1 MKLDKSHQML
11 EQSKKSVAGGVS
23 SWVRGKEPTPLF
35 FERGKGSK
43 LYDVDGHEY
52 IDYILGQGPAIF
64 GHAPE
69 FLRDA
74 VIEGMSKGQMF
85 GGQHEAEITV
95 SEMIQ
100 KVVPCAE
107 LVRFS
112 TSGTEAVQSAL
123 MLARGYTGKTK
134 KAFIRFFLAGKP
146 PFQ

>member
-1 MKLDKSHQML
+1 MKIKAAIYREKNKPLTIEDVEVSEPGPNEVLVKTVACGVCHSDLHAL
-11 EQSKKSVAGGVS
+11 E
-23 SWVRGKEPTPLF
+23 
-35 FERGKGSK
+35 GS
-43 LYDVDGHEY
+43 
-52 IDYILGQGPAIF
+52 IPSPRPAIF

-112 TSGTEAVQSAL
+112 TS
-123 MLARGYTGKTK
+123 
-134 KAFIRFFLAGKP
+134 
-146 PFQ
+146 